1 MNTRP
6 LINLLTGI
14 TTISS
19 AFELALSDRLE
30 QEQYK
35 PHQILH
41 AAGQMENRLYFIETG
56 FARNYF
62 YDKDGQEHTV
72 KFREPGDILFS
83 YEGYYKVPSYFY
95 TEIMEESR
103 LISLTYH
110 DLHELDSIF
119 TEVSVLIKSLLL
131 RFQKEEYQRQSL
143 IALPNEER
151 YLQLRKNNNA
161 LFQRTPSR
169 IIASYLHMSRETL
182 NRLIARH

>member
-1 MNTRP
+1 MNTQP

-14 TTISS
+14 TNISP
-19 AFELALSDRLE
+19 AFEMALSERLE

-41 AAGQMENRLYFIETG
+41 AAGQMENRLYFMETG

-62 YDKDGQEHTV
+62 YDKDGHQHTV

-95 TEIMEESR
+95 TEIMEQSR

-110 DLHELDSIF
+110 DLHELDTIF
-119 TEVSVLIKSLLL
+119 AEVPILIKNLLI
-131 RFQKEEYQRQSL
+131 RFQKEEYQRQGL

-151 YLQLRKNNNA
+151 YLQVRKNNNS
-161 LFQRTPSR
+161 LFQRASSR